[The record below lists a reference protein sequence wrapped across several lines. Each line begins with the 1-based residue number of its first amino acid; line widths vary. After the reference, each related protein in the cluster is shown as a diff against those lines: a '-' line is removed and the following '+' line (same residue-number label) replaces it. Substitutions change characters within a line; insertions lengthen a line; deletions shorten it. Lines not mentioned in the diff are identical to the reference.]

1 MEEKDKRVALKIYY
15 EGKCK
20 EVTFEELC
28 LSNNLAQEALVTL
41 LIKKKIIDP
50 KELMVMMENIR
61 KERYKTSEEKSE
73 SGSTSGGKE

>member
-1 MEEKDKRVALKIYY
+1 MEEKEKKVALKIYY

-41 LIKKKIIDP
+41 LVKKKIIEP
-50 KELMVMMENIR
+50 KELLQQMESIR

-73 SGSTSGGKE
+73 FGSASGGKE